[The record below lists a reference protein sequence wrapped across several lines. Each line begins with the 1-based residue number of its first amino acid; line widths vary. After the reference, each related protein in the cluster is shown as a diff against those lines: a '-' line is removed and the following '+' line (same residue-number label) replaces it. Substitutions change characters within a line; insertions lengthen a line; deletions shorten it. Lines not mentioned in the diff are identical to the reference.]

1 MSTTFIETS
10 FGSARIISH
19 HHYKKTVAFI
29 THGAGKGLDSV
40 DLSSVIHHLDLNGI
54 SVVGV
59 EMPWLVAGK
68 KIASPANQLDQVWIE
83 VLQNLEQRY
92 GDYKKIFIGRSTGA
106 RVICRTAH
114 HFNPDLIVNL
124 AFPLKAPNGKSRKE
138 ELVSALE
145 KGFETVVIQGRKD
158 SFGSF
163 KDVMN
168 ELGSRP
174 NLEVIDAGELNHK
187 LSNAMGE
194 LLIECLKKKGLVE
207 RQGSVGS

>member
-1 MSTTFIETS
+1 
-10 FGSARIISH
+10 
-19 HHYKKTVAFI
+19 
-29 THGAGKGLDSV
+29 
-40 DLSSVIHHLDLNGI
+40 
-54 SVVGV
+54 
-59 EMPWLVAGK
+59 MPWLVAGK

-163 KDVMN
+163 KDVKN

-194 LLIECLKKKGLVE
+194 LLIECLKEKGLVE
-207 RQGSVGS
+207 RQGSVGL